1 VIWKIPA
8 AINDQIYFIFLR
20 RTYKAKLERT
30 GHPGA
35 EGANG
40 EPVGEQGFDAALK
53 ALER

>member
-20 RTYKAKLERT
+20 RTYKAKLERVR
-30 GHPGA
+30 PGD
-35 EGANG
+35 GAND